1 MSNENYKKWLRE
13 ATSYARDPVQYKM
26 LKDGTAI
33 CLRRG
38 PLVAFQY
45 FTWVNELTH
54 GSPFFLVYWERL
66 IAGLM
71 KRWKVQR
78 PCYRLAQ
85 IYTWV
90 KVNPQAIDW
99 RHRYLNFD
107 VDSFQTHLR
116 QAMDAC
122 SRLTCDVD
130 PAKVMVLEAKDQKAC
145 DRLGG
150 CWLKH
155 KSKRQCYKSN
165 GFAFDILRV
174 ERDLVDQSKAPL
186 PSSLEKWFK
195 LMIDDAL
202 MKNVQQEAVRPGY
215 TKSKKEESHVMTMI
229 TSPLKKPKARLSPKA
244 SDEFIQK
251 RLDKLQ
257 DFTNRMIQV
266 IELVGHCDMSTKAS
280 EAACKRRAKRYE
292 KVIQEVEDLS
302 KDVIRCHAIH
312 GSNQNEV
319 VACIQETDDAMDVLE
334 MRIQTIEK
342 QLAPLRKEKESP
354 VKDEKGPSEW
364 SLKWMLREI
373 LGLIS
378 AALGTLLSPWKIVWN
393 KLRDSAYAAKEWAR
407 ANKLQALLIVL
418 VIAALTYGVITT
430 AWGAVLLSM
439 VAPTFWFMYDVFAWW
454 CSRTWVDKFIYTITA
469 MSLDLLLRKFS
480 EKNKRLLENLTRLK
494 NAVVFILNL
503 LTPMCMVH
511 AAFAEQIKQ
520 AVDKARGEKEV
531 PKTDCELNKER
542 LTNAHKE
549 KLKELEDEKLKMA
562 RANEEKL
569 KETRDARLADRLKA
583 RERLHEE
590 KIRRFNEVNAAK
602 ASQET
607 AETKA
612 HQQIVNLANRHRR
625 KEEAIRQEGQ
635 EALEDQQ
642 AKHQEELDKKAWG
655 QKKAFEGELRGYRQL
670 GDRQAKQ
677 LETLEEAKAD
687 LLAQQA
693 KAHQE
698 ELDKKAWGQKKA
710 FEGELRG
717 YRQLGDRHAKQLETL
732 EEAKAGLLAQQAK
745 AHQEELDKK
754 AWGQKKAFEGE
765 LQGYRQLGDRQ
776 AKQLET
782 LEGAKADIE
791 AKHDT
796 QLKQLK
802 YDQMVAKAKLDQ
814 EHQNNL
820 KQVEYRAQGQLEA
833 ERNAGNE
840 AHQKALEKQAK
851 VHQLQL
857 EAQAKTHQDQ
867 IKQLEYN
874 QMVERKKLEQDAADK
889 VMAAQD
895 EGKFQLLK
903 ADQRLKAERE
913 AGAQAYQHETAKQK
927 KEHQEA
933 LTKQAQHHET
943 EMKRLKYDQM
953 VERAKL
959 EQKKA
964 DELMSVED
972 QKMFDVTQAKYE
984 AGEQVKAVQRRLDA
998 ERVAGSAA
1006 IDRQKEAT
1014 ERALNELQST
1024 QKALAK
1030 AQGEA
1035 KEQARLNAIQA
1046 QKHWEEAKA
1055 NEQRVKDDANEN
1067 IFKLRQELDARLN
1080 AERQAAQQVY
1090 QNQEDA
1096 KRLAE
1101 HKARLAIL
1109 QKETAESYKTTAEI
1123 QRDAAVDAQSKEAEQ
1138 RKLAEIQRDA
1148 ALDEKAKTEWTTK
1161 QKQKK
1166 EFEKDIEGW
1175 KKAAQAQRTQQWSQ
1189 RQAYEKSQTKLRQ
1202 AHETKVANLEKR
1214 ISDLEGNLQSAKSD
1228 TTQLASQKIAEMNK
1242 EKQIF
1247 EKRLEAAK
1255 VEYAKQTQE
1264 LKDRHAKNLESVRA
1278 SLDAKHR
1285 DDAKNALQAGLEYG
1299 EKERKAIQHQ
1309 VDNAKREV
1317 DKLNKALRDAGA
1329 STESEIQ
1336 RLNAQ
1341 HQEALDKLQAA
1352 HQTELAFR
1360 DDKIQTIQHQM
1371 TSKQQEL
1378 DKVMSESGVSKSE
1391 VQRLRGEVSNLK
1403 DSLEKAQ
1410 NTRELN
1416 RKAFEEEMIRRQ
1428 DDAQKFYGQLADNA
1442 KTKMIEAQRAEAS
1455 AIQAKKAAEKARDA
1469 SEKARVEADAKR
1481 EAAEAA
1487 QANAKQ
1493 LSDYAV
1499 TEAEKAKA
1507 AVALA
1512 EANEKVARE
1521 NEAVALA
1528 KSLKAEEEKAYALAK
1543 ASEAQANA
1551 QAAKAREASALAKQ
1565 TEALAGKQTA
1575 EQEMTAAKEEARL
1588 ARLVAETSEKAKKVA
1603 ELSQAEAE
1611 TKLLSAKDLQKAYEQ
1626 AYEEANLLARQAEE
1640 AKERALMMSTDS
1652 KLDALVAENVA
1663 AQALKKAEEAQQRLQ
1678 NTQRALEVNAQVVA
1692 TDKGLMLNG
1701 KHLINWNPELVE
1713 AINNKT
1719 TAFKPDAT
1727 PQVFTSEVIKDVSKG
1742 KLKISKSDISTLKT
1756 IAAETTGPK
1765 TEPQPQRNIPFIAEI
1780 LAGPSKPPTVEDFN
1794 SYLSQTKTQIEQIEK
1809 ALNVDDYRKNVLDFI
1824 EAMPQQVLR
1833 FPDPELFGIKLF
1845 GSWGGTTLDAKNLW
1859 RNIAHV
1865 IPRQEDALLGKYS
1878 ETVASYAE
1886 IGKHVG
1892 ENVILDL
1899 LQNPGMKLFIQGLAS
1914 YYNGS
1919 QLASVLSS
1927 NLPANP
1933 VAQAI
1938 IYKAVQTVGNGVSLP
1953 V

>member
-602 ASQET
+602 AGQET

-635 EALEDQQ
+635 KALEDQQ

-677 LETLEEAKAD
+677 LETLEEAKAG

-732 EEAKAGLLAQQAK
+732 EEAKA
-745 AHQEELDKK
+745 
-754 AWGQKKAFEGE
+754 
-765 LQGYRQLGDRQ
+765 
-776 AKQLET
+776 
-782 LEGAKADIE
+782 DIE

-833 ERNAGNE
+833 ERKAGNE

-927 KEHQEA
+927 EEHKEA
-933 LTKQAQHHET
+933 MRKQAQQHKADME
-943 EMKRLKYDQM
+943 RLKYDQM
-953 VERAKL
+953 IEKAKL
-959 EQKKA
+959 EQTKT

-984 AGEQVKAVQRRLDA
+984 AEQQVKAVQRRLDA
-998 ERVAGSAA
+998 ERMAGSAA

-1080 AERQAAQQVY
+1080 AERHAAQQVY

-1109 QKETAESYKTTAEI
+1109 QKETAESYKTAAEI

-1189 RQAYEKSQTKLRQ
+1189 RQAYEKSQTKLRR

-1228 TTQLASQKIAEMNK
+1228 TTQLASQKIAELNK

-1309 VDNAKREV
+1309 VDSAKREV

-1341 HQEALDKLQAA
+1341 HREALDKLQAA

-1378 DKVMSESGVSKSE
+1378 EKVMSESGVSKSE

-1410 NTRELN
+1410 NTRELG

-1543 ASEAQANA
+1543 ASEAQANEEV
-1551 QAAKAREASALAKQ
+1551 ARANEASALAKQ
-1565 TEALAGKQTA
+1565 AEALAGKQTA

-1603 ELSQAEAE
+1603 ELSKAEAE

-1663 AQALKKAEEAQQRLQ
+1663 AQALQKAEEAQQRLQ

-1719 TAFKPDAT
+1719 TAFKPDSK
-1727 PQVFTSEVIKDVSKG
+1727 PQVSTSEVIEDVSKG
-1742 KLKISKSDISTLKT
+1742 KLKVSKSDIHTLKI
-1756 IAAETTGPK
+1756 IAAETMGPK
-1765 TEPQPQRNIPFIAEI
+1765 TEPQPQCNIPFIAEI
-1780 LAGPSKPPTVEDFN
+1780 LAGPSKPPTVEDFD
-1794 SYLSQTKTQIEQIEK
+1794 SFLSQTKTQIEQIEK
-1809 ALNVDDYRKNVLDFI
+1809 AAVLDFI

-1845 GSWGGTTLDAKNLW
+1845 GSLGGTTWDAKNLW
-1859 RNIAHV
+1859 RYIAYM